1 MKATTMIIVAIL
13 AILAIIFGIMWIGSA
28 NKSKAL
34 ARSND
39 ELTKLYE
46 NSTAT
51 IEEIQSSLQELDQ
64 DLSGQLLTQDEIP
77 GSTPEDRRARIV
89 SSISNMRTQ
98 IEADKKRI
106 ADLERQ
112 LSQSKGQLSS
122 IQSMINKL
130 KSSVTDKEKIV
141 NELEGR
147 LGDLSKTLDSERQL
161 SQAEINRR
169 EAQIKEKQTVIEQQT
184 TDMNRVYYVFGTR
197 KELMDKGIIDRKG
210 GLLGIGK
217 VSTVQRELESEKF
230 TEFNLLDTQ
239 TISFPITKKGFA
251 ILSNHIAASYRVEK
265 VNGQNILTV
274 TDPEMFRKQKFL
286 VIELL

>member
-51 IEEIQSSLQELDQ
+51 ISEIQSSLDELDQ
-64 DLSGQLLTQDEIP
+64 DLSGQLLTKDEIP

-141 NELEGR
+141 SELEGR
-147 LGDLSKTLDSERQL
+147 LGNLSKTLDSERQL

-169 EAQIKEKQTVIEQQT
+169 EAQIKEKQTLIEQQT
-184 TDMNRVYYVFGTR
+184 TDMNRMYYVFGTR
-197 KELMDKGIIDRKG
+197 KELMDKGVIDRKG

-217 VSTVQRELESEKF
+217 VSTVQHELVSEKF
-230 TEFNLLDTQ
+230 TEFNLLDAQ

>member
-1 MKATTMIIVAIL
+1 MKATTWIFVAIFAIL
-13 AILAIIFGIMWIGSA
+13 AVIFGMMWIGSA
-28 NKSKAL
+28 NKSKEL

-46 NSTAT
+46 NSTVT
-51 IEEIQSSLQELDQ
+51 LNEIQGSLEEMDK
-64 DLSGQLLTQDEIP
+64 DLTGQLLTKEEKP
-77 GSTPEDRRARIV
+77 GSTPEDRRARVV
-89 SSISNMRTQ
+89 SSIANMRSQ

-112 LSQSKGQLSS
+112 LAKSKGQLSS
-122 IQSMINKL
+122 IQSMISKL

-147 LGDLSKTLDSERQL
+147 LGDLSKTLASERQL

-169 EAQIKEKQTVIEQQT
+169 EAQIKEKQSLIEQQS
-184 TDMNRVYYVFGTR
+184 TDMNRMYFVFGTR
-197 KELMDKGIIDRKG
+197 KELMDRSIIDRKG

-217 VSTVQRELESEKF
+217 VSTVHTGLISEKF
-230 TEFNLLDTQ
+230 TEFNLLDNQ
-239 TISFPITKKGFA
+239 TISFPSTKKGYA
-251 ILSNHIAASYRVEK
+251 ILSNHVAASYRVEK
-265 VNGQNILTV
+265 VDGQNVLTV
-274 TDPEMFRKQKFL
+274 IDPEMFRKQKFV